1 MSQVTFEYSALYYL
15 NQWISKD
22 SDFCEALNG
31 SDETRQLKALKDAAV
46 FYRVARN
53 LPNAYDKDKNL
64 VRYKPV
70 LECCSIN
77 PHSHLIRLR
86 S

>member
-53 LPNAYDKDKNL
+53 LLTHMTKTKTSFGTSPSLSVAQST
-64 VRYKPV
+64 PTP
-70 LECCSIN
+70 I
-77 PHSHLIRLR
+77 
-86 S
+86 